1 MTTPQTKREPRAL
14 AAKRIGLALVGTM
27 AIWLLL
33 QEIGAQYGWP
43 PRYAL
48 LADLFALAA
57 FTWTMVATY
66 RLWRL
71 GQTDGPKGRR

>member
-1 MTTPQTKREPRAL
+1 M
-14 AAKRIGLALVGTM
+14 AKRIGFSLVGTM
-27 AIWLLL
+27 GAWLLV

-48 LADLFALAA
+48 LADLFALTA
-57 FTWTMVATY
+57 FLWTMVATY

-71 GQTDGPKGRR
+71 GQTNRP